1 MDLKH
6 LVAKELESKS
16 ALAYYYKI
24 GWLSLLVVIIILY
37 FSMLW
42 RIIFLGQSPMEF
54 VDIFAA
60 TNISLVTFLMLGQK
74 INLFSEKGLHHFLI
88 RHTLLIGTS
97 LLIINL
103 FFFGSFS
110 IAFFVS
116 ALVGFGIA
124 WLLGEKVIKKLP

>member
-16 ALAYYYKI
+16 AVAYYYKI
-24 GWLSLLVVIIILY
+24 GWLSLLVVIVILY
-37 FSMLW
+37 LSMLW
-42 RIIFLGQSPMEF
+42 RIIFLGQTPMEF
-54 VDIFAA
+54 VDIFVA
-60 TNISLVTFLMLGQK
+60 TNISLVTFLMLAQK
-74 INLFSEKGLHHFLI
+74 TNLFTEKGLHQFLI
-88 RHTLLIGTS
+88 RHTLLIGIS

-110 IAFFVS
+110 IAFFIS